1 MGTKGKDVKQI
12 IFDRWYDRIGNLVA
26 EREVAEAVFEL
37 LQKRILGEVKRER
50 KRYRKALREIQ
61 RLNPAHTQEGYN
73 EWGEAYCFQRAQV
86 IADEALEDVVKP
98 APFPPAE

>member
-1 MGTKGKDVKQI
+1 MKQI

-50 KRYRKALREIQ
+50 NRYRKALGDILQLSPED
-61 RLNPAHTQEGYN
+61 TQEGYN
-73 EWGEAYCFQRAQV
+73 EWGEAYCFQRARD
-86 IADEALEDVVKP
+86 IAKGALKKATPTVTL
-98 APFPPAE
+98 PPAE